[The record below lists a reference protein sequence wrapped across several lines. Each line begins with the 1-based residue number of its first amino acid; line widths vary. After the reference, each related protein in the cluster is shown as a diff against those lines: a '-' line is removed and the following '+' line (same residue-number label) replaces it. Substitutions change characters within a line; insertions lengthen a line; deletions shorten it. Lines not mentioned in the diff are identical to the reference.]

1 MAGEGSML
9 HAIASLKANK
19 RKRNHIF
26 TKDLD
31 SSIYTSPIVFKKSS
45 EEECDKAAQ
54 RLQDLK
60 NGENIRLKIAIF
72 IISSLIILITI
83 KLFLQQ

>member
-45 EEECDKAAQ
+45 EDVCDKTAQ
-54 RLQDLK
+54 RIQVLK
-60 NGENIRLKIAIF
+60 NREKIRLKIAIF
-72 IISSLIILITI
+72 IISSLSIFIAMKLIL
-83 KLFLQQ
+83 